1 MKIDILLDSGLV
13 AQRIERTL
21 DKCEVGGLNLP

>member
-1 MKIDILLDSGLV
+1 MEIDILLNAGLV

-21 DKCEVGGLNLP
+21 DKREVGGLNLP